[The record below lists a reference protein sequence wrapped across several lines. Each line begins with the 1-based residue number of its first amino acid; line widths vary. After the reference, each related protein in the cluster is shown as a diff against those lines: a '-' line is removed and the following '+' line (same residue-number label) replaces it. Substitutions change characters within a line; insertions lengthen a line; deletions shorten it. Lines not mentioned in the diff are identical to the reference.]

1 MCDIGLEHSMIVNS
15 FLFSHNI
22 MFFQKKS
29 KQHKMKFSDAAL
41 STALLSLT
49 LFSEQCNSFT
59 TSTLQLQHQQKL
71 QQQRNRIEESLSS
84 PFGLPSPLQHKK
96 KKKQSL
102 LHVST
107 STEDSTSSSSSADAD
122 ADGGDGNNSSIISN
136 EVLSGKRFSSS
147 SANIGI
153 EVVDYASVSDQNSNM
168 EKALTEAR
176 EKFLLT
182 GILPESKHLMGIN
195 DEVVQEVGREIGQF
209 EELVKDA
216 SLLQSTAS
224 YIRSKAKPGFFET
237 RTTTSKDTTSTS
249 STLTAAPFFSSD
261 KQKYKALLDKAY
273 VESGEVTSAFAKT
286 FYLGTQ
292 LLPPE
297 AQKAIWAVYVWCRR
311 TDEIVDAPRNEGS
324 DELNNEAML
333 QDLACWELRLENL
346 WKYGEIEDVLDL
358 PLLDSLVKYPDLPI
372 EPFVDMIRGMLMD
385 IPVLGV
391 ERYKEFDELHLYC
404 YRVAGT
410 VGLMSM
416 PIFGTKN
423 GITYQDAK

>member
-1 MCDIGLEHSMIVNS
+1 
-15 FLFSHNI
+15 
-22 MFFQKKS
+22 
-29 KQHKMKFSDAAL
+29 MKFSNAAL
-41 STALLSLT
+41 STALVSLT

-59 TSTLQLQHQQKL
+59 TSTLQQHQQQKL

-84 PFGLPSPLQHKK
+84 PFGLPLQHTKTK
-96 KKKQSL
+96 MQQSL

-107 STEDSTSSSSSADAD
+107 STEDSTDSSSSSAN
-122 ADGGDGNNSSIISN
+122 ADGGDGNTNNSIISN

-147 SANIGI
+147 IGI

-209 EELVKDA
+209 EELVSDA

-237 RTTTSKDTTSTS
+237 RTTTSEDTTSTS
-249 STLTAAPFFSSD
+249 TPFFSSD
-261 KQKYKALLDKAY
+261 KQKYEALLDKAY
-273 VESGEVTSAFAKT
+273 EESGEVTSAFAKT